1 MAESPG
7 TPLASTELAWVDG
20 TVSAGFA
27 AIADDYQEYRLD
39 LNDYLVRH
47 PAATFLLRVRGDSMV
62 GAHIPDGSLI
72 VVDKAQEPVNGSI
85 VVAVL
90 NGEFTLK
97 RLRIEGAQVSLVPE
111 NPAYPTRAVT
121 GADVFKVWG
130 VVRACLVRFVV

>member
-1 MAESPG
+1 MPEPTQPS
-7 TPLASTELAWVDG
+7 LNSTELAWVDG

-27 AIADDYQEYRLD
+27 GIADDYLEQRLD
-39 LNDYLVRH
+39 VNEYLVRH

-62 GAHIPDGSLI
+62 GAPIPDGSLI
-72 VVDKAQEPVNGSI
+72 VVDKALEPTNGNI

-111 NPAYPTRAVT
+111 NSAYPIRPITE
-121 GADVFKVWG
+121 ADVFKVWG
-130 VVRACLVRFVV
+130 VVRACLVRFVA